1 MPVQVQFSN
10 CGKPEVEI
18 DVHRRAVEIFRNVPE
33 DWTVSVVPEG
43 EGNWSMI
50 IVGPSHFRYDLDLR
64 QDAGEHDPEFI
75 ITAIKQAIIG
85 ETSG

>member
-10 CGKPEVEI
+10 CGKPEVETR
-18 DVHRRAVEIFRNVPE
+18 VRRRAAALFGNVPE
-33 DWTVSVVPEG
+33 DWTVSVAAAGP
-43 EGNWSMI
+43 GNWNMTI
-50 IVGPSHFRYDLDLR
+50 AGPSHFRYDLDLR
-64 QDAGEHDPEFI
+64 EDSGEHDPEFI